1 MRDVIMCVRAMLS
14 DWAGIIRDLLTVKLF
29 ILSAKAIEWPLVF
42 SLQNCNGTTRCLSD
56 GPHQRGGG
64 TREREGQCIVLLSIA
79 LLQVADALK
88 QICSFLPSPLD
99 LECEVMITVSSIK
112 YNITPP
118 TTHQYLTAG
127 VHGWYHR
134 AHCQP
139 VYGPQWRLRGHRTVS
154 LTCWHH
160 QFISISNL
168 IKACHQSPQRN

>member
-112 YNITPP
+112 YNITP
-118 TTHQYLTAG
+118 TTHHPPISHCRSTRMISSSSLSTSTWTPVTFARPSDCVPDLLT
-127 VHGWYHR
+127 
-134 AHCQP
+134 
-139 VYGPQWRLRGHRTVS
+139 
-154 LTCWHH
+154 
-160 QFISISNL
+160 
-168 IKACHQSPQRN
+168 SPIYFYF